1 MLTKWHEN
9 REKPVS
15 TYFIA
20 MVMRA
25 DIKVEKQHGSHAKYA
40 AEQIDGVEGILLCD
54 VTTRGDAQTD
64 AYVP

>member
-1 MLTKWHEN
+1 MKIGKKT
-9 REKPVS
+9 VS

-25 DIKVEKQHGSHAKYA
+25 DVKVEKQHGGHAKYA

-54 VTTRGDAQTD
+54 VTARGNAQTD
-64 AYVP
+64 TYIP